1 MKDRRTDHL
10 ESLKP
15 YGTSDL
21 TYETYLK
28 IRDIL
33 GMQVHQSSPEH
44 HDELLFIVI
53 HQTYELWFKLV
64 LHELDK
70 AKELLQNKNLL
81 SANHFMKRVVE
92 IFRLLV
98 PQIHILETMT
108 PQDFLE
114 FRTRL
119 GPASGFQSLQFR
131 EIEFVSGLKD
141 ERYFQFLKNI
151 EDAETRLRKRLN
163 EPDLP
168 TVYLEMLKGMGF
180 KLPDNVTRAHLIDND
195 ADMEKVIQALRPIY
209 KKPYD
214 NLELYILTESLVD
227 FDQYLGLWRDHHV
240 RVVER
245 IIGMKMGTGG
255 SSGNQYLRSTTSKQ
269 CFPFL
274 WRVRS
279 SL

>member
-1 MKDRRTDHL
+1 MKDRRNDHL
-10 ESLKP
+10 QGLKP
-15 YGTSDL
+15 YGSDEL

-33 GMQVHQSSPEH
+33 GLQIPQSDPPH
-44 HDELLFIVI
+44 HDEMLFIVI
-53 HQTYELWFKLV
+53 HQTYELWFKLI
-64 LHELDK
+64 LHELEK
-70 AKELLQNKNLL
+70 TKRLIEEKNVL
-81 SANHFMKRVVE
+81 SANHFLKRVVE

-114 FRTRL
+114 FRNRL

-131 EIEFVSGLKD
+131 EVEFIAGLKD
-141 ERYFQFLKNI
+141 ERYFHFLKSI
-151 EDAETRLRKRLN
+151 SDAETRLRKRME

-168 TVYLEMLKGMGF
+168 TVYLQMLKAQGF
-180 KLPDNVTRAHLIDND
+180 KLPDNVTRAHLVENE
-195 ADMEKVIQALRPIY
+195 ADMEVVVQALLPIY

-214 NLELYILTESLVD
+214 NLQLYILTESLVD

-240 RVVER
+240 RMVER
-245 IIGMKMGTGG
+245 IIGAKMGTGG
-255 SSGNQYLRSTTSKQ
+255 SSGQNYLRSTTSKQ

-274 WRVRS
+274 WKVRS